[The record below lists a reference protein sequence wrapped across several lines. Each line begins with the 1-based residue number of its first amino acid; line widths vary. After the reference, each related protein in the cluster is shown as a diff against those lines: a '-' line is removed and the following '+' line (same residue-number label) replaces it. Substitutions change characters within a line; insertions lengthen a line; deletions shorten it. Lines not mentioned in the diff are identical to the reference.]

1 MYFTYFYSQ
10 VLGKE
15 PVPSEADNNSD
26 GGNVESKTS
35 EPVSDELPSK
45 ESRLPS
51 SVSVRS

>member
-1 MYFTYFYSQ
+1 M
-10 VLGKE
+10 
-15 PVPSEADNNSD
+15 PSEADNVSD